1 MVLPF
6 LRLASLPHQLAVRG
20 RSDAVF
26 SAECAVKVGVI
37 AKAYVGGS
45 LFQRGSGLDEIFGR
59 DEPPLRNKMVKT
71 DIHPFAEQL
80 TDGAFTDVE
89 ALRSP
94 LKRNFLGHV
103 MFNIEHDLIQ
113 QFALFALRRGK
124 ICSCTRKS
132 NTEKLGLRCHGSF
145 PSQFLLPGFL
155 HRGAEILLQTFP
167 LGACCAH
174 QIMI

>member
-1 MVLPF
+1 M
-6 LRLASLPHQLAVRG
+6 
-20 RSDAVF
+20 
-26 SAECAVKVGVI
+26 VKVGVI
-37 AKAYVGGS
+37 AKSYVGGS

-71 DIHPFAEQL
+71 DIQPFTEQL

-103 MFNIEHDLIQ
+103 MFNIEHDLVQ

-124 ICSCTRKS
+124 ICFCTRKS
-132 NTEKLGLRCHGSF
+132 NTEKLGLRYHGSF

-174 QIMI
+174 QIML